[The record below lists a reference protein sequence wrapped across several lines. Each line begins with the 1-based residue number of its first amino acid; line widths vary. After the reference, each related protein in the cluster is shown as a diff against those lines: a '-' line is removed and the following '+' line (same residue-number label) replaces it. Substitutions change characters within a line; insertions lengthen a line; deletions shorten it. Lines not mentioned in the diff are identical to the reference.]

1 MIHRASMFGVY
12 KWVRS
17 IMEQLKNEGAVD
29 PSLYGKREE
38 VAEVLGLGNIY
49 EMEKE
54 YAVTAKH

>member
-1 MIHRASMFGVY
+1 
-12 KWVRS
+12 
-17 IMEQLKNEGAVD
+17 MEQLKNEGAVD